1 MPQLFL
7 YRLLTFVFVKIIVDQ
22 EFIIS
27 FGKNL
32 RKIRESKKMSMQTL
46 ADITNIEYS
55 QISRIERGLI
65 NTSIGITYEI
75 SKALEIDIKELFN
88 FTIEKK
94 Q

>member
-1 MPQLFL
+1 MHRFSI
-7 YRLLTFVFVKIIVDQ
+7 FVDVKTSIDQ

-65 NTSIGITYEI
+65 NTSVGIIYEI

-88 FTIEKK
+88 FKIDKDIS
-94 Q
+94 